1 MNNSSTFTAIPLLL
15 GALTLTSNLNAAPYV
30 GFSLG
35 QATIEDACDGFTGL
49 PGVSCDD
56 SDTAFKIYGGS
67 KINPNF
73 AFEVA
78 YIDMGEAVASDR
90 FDTLTSEVTAFNF
103 SALGII
109 PVSQT
114 VDLFGKVGLL
124 FWDAKISINGSLN
137 GSISEDGTDIGF
149 GFGANFA
156 VNEKFS
162 IRAEFQKFPNIGDD
176 DTIGESAITML
187 SVGAIISF

>member
-1 MNNSSTFTAIPLLL
+1 MNNLSTFTAIPLLL

-30 GFSLG
+30 GFSFG
-35 QATIEDACDGFTGL
+35 QATTEDACDDFAGD
-49 PGVSCDD
+49 PSVSCDD

-67 KINPNF
+67 KINPNL
-73 AFEVA
+73 ALEVA
-78 YIDMGEAVASDR
+78 YIDMGEAVATDG
-90 FDTLTSEVTAFNF
+90 FVTLTSEVTAFNF

-109 PVSQT
+109 PVSET

-124 FWDAKISINGSLN
+124 FWDAKFSASGNFS

-149 GFGANFA
+149 GFGANIA

-162 IRAEFQKFPNIGDD
+162 LRAEFQKFPNIGDEN
-176 DTIGESAITML
+176 TIGESAITML
-187 SVGAIISF
+187 SVGAVISF